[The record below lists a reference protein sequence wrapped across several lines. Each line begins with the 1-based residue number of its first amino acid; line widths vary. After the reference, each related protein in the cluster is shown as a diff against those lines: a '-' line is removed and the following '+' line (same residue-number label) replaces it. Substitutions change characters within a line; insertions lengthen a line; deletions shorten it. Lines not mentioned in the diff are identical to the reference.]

1 MNKPAQRT
9 WRKPVIS
16 AAIGALFGF
25 GAMMGFL
32 NLGGEVSASWSG
44 GRIALSGVGFVY
56 LLTGL
61 FVGFG
66 ILAPSLGARV
76 LNVGDAEEL
85 REQRAI
91 LSGSA
96 LSMGAFGAML
106 LLLAA
111 AGAGGFV
118 ADWVAIAAM
127 LASIAINIAIYLR
140 QWRLYDELWR
150 QLSWEG
156 SAFAMHLLLP
166 ALILWAGLAHLGHLP
181 AIDPLGV
188 VALAAAAVLLGA
200 FMAAGRR
207 GLLAQR

>member
-1 MNKPAQRT
+1 MNKSAQGN

-25 GAMMGFL
+25 AGMLAFL
-32 NLGGEVSASWSG
+32 NLGSDAIATWSG
-44 GRIALSGVGFVY
+44 GQIVAGGVGVVY
-56 LLTGL
+56 LVTGL
-61 FVGFG
+61 FVGLG
-66 ILAPSLGARV
+66 LLAPSLGARV

-91 LSGSA
+91 LAGSA

-111 AGAGGFV
+111 AGPGGLV
-118 ADWVAIAAM
+118 ADWVVIAAM
-127 LASIAINIAIYLR
+127 LASLALNIAIYLR

-150 QLSWEG
+150 QLTWES

-166 ALILWAGLAHLGHLP
+166 ALILWGGLAHLGDLP
-181 AIDPLGV
+181 AIDPLGI

-207 GLLAQR
+207 GLLVQR